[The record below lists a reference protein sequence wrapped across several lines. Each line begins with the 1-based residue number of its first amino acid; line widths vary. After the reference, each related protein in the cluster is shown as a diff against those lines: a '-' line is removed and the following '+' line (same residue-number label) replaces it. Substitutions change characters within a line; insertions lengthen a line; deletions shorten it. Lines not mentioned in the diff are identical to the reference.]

1 MLKKLSTI
9 CLIVIT
15 ININAQVINKPV
27 KQRKTDPSNT
37 ERGNQNNSYNNQN
50 NSNNNQNSPYNTE
63 KKPIE
68 FKRSLLQVNIFEFI
82 FTNVAVSYEIFSKDG
97 KSGFQI
103 PFTFGIGGKPDNN
116 PYPGN
121 NQGLFIVSQNR
132 IFESGLHYH
141 YYFVGQRKAS
151 PFMGAGFNIGA
162 FNYWGPWQ
170 SVTINNGSYPY
181 TQQVPGDKQVGTNY
195 AGSLFGGI
203 LINPNETITFSLKTG
218 LGFMG
223 RSTNISTTNYQ
234 DYTRPYGLLEINLGF
249 KF

>member
-27 KQRKTDPSNT
+27 KQKRTDLTNT
-37 ERGNQNNSYNNQN
+37 EKGNQNNSYNNSQN
-50 NSNNNQNSPYNTE
+50 NSNNNQNNPYNTE
-63 KKPIE
+63 KKPVD
-68 FKRSLLQVNIFEFI
+68 FKRSLIQVNIFEFV
-82 FTNVAVSYEIFSKDG
+82 FTNVAVSYEIFSKNG
-97 KSGFQI
+97 KSGFHI
-103 PFTFGIGGKPDNN
+103 PFTFGIGGKPDNS

-121 NQGLFIVSQNR
+121 NSGLFIVSQNR

-151 PFMGAGFNIGA
+151 PFMGVGLNIGA

-170 SVTINNGSYPY
+170 YSNTYPY
-181 TQQVPGDKQVGTNY
+181 NPVPGDKQVGTNY

-203 LINPNETITFSLKTG
+203 LINPNETITFSFKTG